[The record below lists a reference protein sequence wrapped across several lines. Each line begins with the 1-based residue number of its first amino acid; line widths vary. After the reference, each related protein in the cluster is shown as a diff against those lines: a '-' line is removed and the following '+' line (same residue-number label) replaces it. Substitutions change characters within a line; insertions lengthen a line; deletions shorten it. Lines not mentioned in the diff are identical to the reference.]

1 MDSIRYLRASEGWCS
16 MELKLHI
23 AAPQK
28 RRRPGSQTVITC
40 KDASHPCRNQRNQHF
55 QIVNKAIFTTKQ
67 HVVIAQTLPLAWKKN
82 TLAFS
87 FLFHPLSRLDVG
99 RFPARLERAG
109 IKDTLKI
116 NPRWLIYSLSCQV
129 NLKWKQFKCVFKSS
143 KVRRRD
149 LSLIQKS
156 ERAWL
161 PFAVHRSCVLS
172 RQSK

>member
-40 KDASHPCRNQRNQHF
+40 KDASHPCRNQRNLHF
-55 QIVNKAIFTTKQ
+55 QSVNKAIFTTKQ
-67 HVVIAQTLPLAWKKN
+67 HVVIAQTLGKKN
-82 TLAFS
+82 MFAFS

-109 IKDTLKI
+109 IKATLKI
-116 NPRWLIYSLSCQV
+116 NPLWLIYSLSCQV

-143 KVRRRD
+143 KVLRRD
-149 LSLIQKS
+149 LSLIQNS
-156 ERAWL
+156 ERARL